1 VTDWSA
7 FFEVHSDLP
16 REGPGEA
23 ADVAWALTL
32 AGVPEGA
39 AICDAGAGAG
49 GDVAALL
56 SVPGTRVLAIDTHP
70 GFVAQMRARFAGEV
84 RVRVEEA
91 DMAALADHP
100 AGPFDMIWCA
110 GALYFLGLEDGL
122 VRMATAL
129 KPGGVMAFSE
139 PCLFMDDPSADAL
152 AFWEGYPVRDAQG
165 IATAVAAAGYRS
177 LGTRIL
183 GDGAWEAYYGPM
195 EARIATLR
203 PGAREALSAMLDN
216 CAAEA
221 AQWRRVKRETG
232 YLLTVARW
240 QG

>member
-1 VTDWSA
+1 MDWDS
-7 FFEVHSDLP
+7 FFVVHSDLP

-23 ADVAWALTL
+23 ADVAWALSL
-32 AGVPEGA
+32 ARVPEGA

-56 SVPGTRVLAIDTHP
+56 MVPGARVLAIDTHP
-70 GFVAQMRARFAGEV
+70 GFVAQMRARFEGEA

-91 DMAALADHP
+91 DMAALAEHP
-100 AGPFDMIWCA
+100 EGPFDMIWCA

-122 VRMATAL
+122 AGMAKAL
-129 KPGGVMAFSE
+129 KPGGVLAFSE
-139 PCLFMDDPSADAL
+139 PCLFVAEPSAEVI
-152 AFWEGYPVRDAQG
+152 AFWEGYPVRDGAG
-165 IATAVAAAGYRS
+165 IAAAVAAAGYRN
-177 LGTRIL
+177 LGTRVL
-183 GDGAWEAYYGPM
+183 GDGAWDAYYGPM
-195 EARIATLR
+195 EARIAALR
-203 PGAREALSAMLDN
+203 PRADAALSAMLDV

-221 AQWRRVKRETG
+221 ALWRKVKRETG